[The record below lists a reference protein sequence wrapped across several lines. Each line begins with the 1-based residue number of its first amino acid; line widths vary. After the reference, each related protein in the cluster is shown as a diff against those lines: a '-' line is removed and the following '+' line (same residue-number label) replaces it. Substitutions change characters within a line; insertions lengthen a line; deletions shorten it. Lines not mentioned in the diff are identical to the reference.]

1 MLLREKPSSW
11 LVLSTVLLLAAATT
25 FAAHSLVPVFGWDV
39 LDFWAPR
46 VAFKSDEVFRH
57 SDLIPSLL
65 RFLLEISNAT
75 VLAVFLSVL
84 LPLAIALLVNDIL
97 VLMHISTRIRALAV
111 YGVVT
116 IPLLE
121 NHAAIRGYS
130 EIWVVLLLLL
140 GTSGYLRLLLAK
152 KSNLVAQLMLLSTLL
167 LPAVRSSGA
176 STLVCLGAAIL
187 ISGGWQYIC
196 HRYSLKAALIFIGG
210 LCALASIILF
220 PEFRVYRAIDG
231 WRLVMMGYDLILTVN
246 DPSLVISSVKQA
258 LFINSTFSI
267 IPASFLAISVS
278 LLTHRVLRRNTLRAG
293 PENRATF
300 FLVILALFLVTRI
313 AVAQFTTFYLFEVS
327 LPGNDIL
334 GSREL
339 LPAMV
344 ISVVAIALVCGLS
357 RAHRGP
363 IQQE

>member
-140 GTSGYLRLLLAK
+140 GTSGYLRLLSAK
-152 KSNLVAQLMLLSTLL
+152 KIQPGGTAHAPFDTTAPCCSEQWSVYPCVPRCSHFDFRGMAIYLSSLQLEGSSHFYWGLV
-167 LPAVRSSGA
+167 RIG
-176 STLVCLGAAIL
+176 LG
-187 ISGGWQYIC
+187 Y
-196 HRYSLKAALIFIGG
+196 FV
-210 LCALASIILF
+210 
-220 PEFRVYRAIDG
+220 P
-231 WRLVMMGYDLILTVN
+231 
-246 DPSLVISSVKQA
+246 
-258 LFINSTFSI
+258 
-267 IPASFLAISVS
+267 
-278 LLTHRVLRRNTLRAG
+278 
-293 PENRATF
+293 
-300 FLVILALFLVTRI
+300 
-313 AVAQFTTFYLFEVS
+313 
-327 LPGNDIL
+327 
-334 GSREL
+334 
-339 LPAMV
+339 
-344 ISVVAIALVCGLS
+344 
-357 RAHRGP
+357 
-363 IQQE
+363 